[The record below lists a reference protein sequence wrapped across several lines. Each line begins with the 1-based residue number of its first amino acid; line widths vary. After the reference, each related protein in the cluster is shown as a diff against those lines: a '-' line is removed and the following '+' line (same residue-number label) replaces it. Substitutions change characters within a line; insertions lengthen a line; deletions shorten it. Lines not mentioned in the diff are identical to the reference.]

1 MTIFFDLDGPILDVS
16 ERYFRVHRDIVE
28 QLGGERI
35 DKRKY
40 WHLKRDRQS
49 LSALLDWTE
58 ITKSEE
64 TYRAQWLHKIELMK
78 YLQYDTVIHGSKEQ
92 LKSLRQRHTLILVTL
107 RQHRDHLDIQLKRF
121 LIRSLFTS
129 VLSASPTAAD
139 GWETKQRLIAE
150 SGFFTRDALVVGD
163 TEVDIRAGRELGL
176 MTVAVQ
182 NGIRNR
188 ERLAEEHPDF
198 IIEDINALPQILKGN

>member
-49 LSALLDWTE
+49 LSALLDWTG

-121 LIRSLFTS
+121 LLRSLFTS
-129 VLSASPTAAD
+129 
-139 GWETKQRLIAE
+139 
-150 SGFFTRDALVVGD
+150 FTRDALVVGD